1 MTHVC
6 VLVSLHPKKRRR
18 STERWTIDIV
28 CLCSPILPPLLES
41 LSVFATLVQ
50 ELEIEIV
57 GYNKTITL
65 NARCPVEHTFML
77 WSIWLMES
85 ITEGFQISALL
96 FLHWA
101 HILMRCFFPSFFQI
115 RLNREKT
122 SQKLG
127 IFFFFF
133 FFLFLVV
140 SSLTCTLK
148 KSCHFTLPK
157 FHLFPFLPFINSN
170 LPLKHWL
177 LFSCFSL
184 LFFSPSDSIA
194 QEKGKSI
201 FFCLFLALV
210 SSVTCT
216 LKKNCHFMLP
226 KFHLLLFLLL
236 IHTNL
241 PLKHWLLFNC
251 FSFFSSSDNIAL
263 EKGKSIFFRLFLVL
277 V

>member
-6 VLVSLHPKKRRR
+6 VPVSLHPKKRRTF
-18 STERWTIDIV
+18 TERWTIDIV

-101 HILMRCFFPSFFQI
+101 HILMRCFFPSFFSDKIKQ
-115 RLNREKT
+115 EKGK
-122 SQKLG
+122 SKIGDFILFYF
-127 IFFFFF
+127 IFC
-133 FFLFLVV
+133 LFLVV

-148 KSCHFTLPK
+148 KSCHFILPK
-157 FHLFPFLPFINSN
+157 FHLFPFLPFIHTNI
-170 LPLKHWL
+170 PLKHWL
-177 LFSCFSL
+177 LFHCFSL
-184 LFFSPSDSIA
+184 LFFSSDNTA

-201 FFCLFLALV
+201 FF
-210 SSVTCT
+210 
-216 LKKNCHFMLP
+216 H
-226 KFHLLLFLLL
+226 
-236 IHTNL
+236 
-241 PLKHWLLFNC
+241 
-251 FSFFSSSDNIAL
+251 
-263 EKGKSIFFRLFLVL
+263 LFLVL